1 MAKQNK
7 TTLKGYFETGDVP
20 NQSQYGDLIDSNLNL
35 SETGTQ
41 IITGTISASN
51 FDASNNLTI
60 SGHISA
66 SGHIG
71 ASAIS
76 ASSNIDLGGKITGL
90 SGSFGHMVGNLADGT
105 GSITFKSQTIFQSP
119 VTASIISASGHIS
132 CSGLIVGGSEVRL
145 VGGNITTSGTITAT
159 GGFVG
164 GVTSTG
170 TGTFANVNA
179 GQGATEVHLM
189 NQNVQTTDAVVFATV
204 DTGQGANELFDMDQ
218 NVLTTSTPTF
228 KGATFTKTA
237 ESNVTYT
244 EGETIAME
252 NDASTIQI
260 ASFPSIAAI
269 ADSGTVTSSPAQT
282 VSNSRV
288 RVNSIILGSL
298 QNQDMSVTT
307 FKHTNGTFK
316 FIVTNHSTSAFGG
329 GTIIA
334 NFVIL

>member
-1 MAKQNK
+1 MAKENR

-20 NQSQYGDLIDSNLNL
+20 NQNQYGDLIDSNLNL
-35 SETGTQ
+35 SETGIQ
-41 IITGTISASN
+41 IAAGTISSSAFISEDNLLVKGHITASGN
-51 FDASNNLTI
+51 
-60 SGHISA
+60 ISA
-66 SGHIG
+66 SGTVF
-71 ASAIS
+71 ASSFDNVVATNITASGIIS
-76 ASSNIDLGGKITGL
+76 ASGTLYGSEAYIRGNI
-90 SGSFGHMVGNLADGT
+90 
-105 GSITFKSQTIFQSP
+105 
-119 VTASIISASGHIS
+119 TASGNISASGHIS
-132 CSGLIVGGSEVRL
+132 CSGLIVGGSEVKL
-145 VGGNITTSGTITAT
+145 IGGNITTSGTITAT
-159 GGFVG
+159 GGFIG

-170 TGTFANVNA
+170 TGTFANVNT
-179 GQGATEVHLM
+179 GQGASQVHLM
-189 NQNVQTTDAVVFATV
+189 DQNVQTTDAVVFATV

-260 ASFPSIAAI
+260 ASFPSIAAV